1 MKKNFMTMAVLSLA
15 LTAGIPAFTSC
26 SGNTD
31 EAGTA
36 VETDEYAEEEA
47 TETDGNVIQAAYE
60 TPETF
65 KNAFELAT
73 ANYLALKDA
82 LVASNADEAKQHAT
96 ALVASLEDVDA
107 SMLEG
112 DAAQKWRSV
121 AGELQAGAADIA
133 GTTDLGQQ
141 RKAFTALST
150 NMIAATEAFGAG
162 STVYKQYCPMA
173 NNNAGGSWLS
183 SKKEV
188 RNPYYGDAMLECG
201 EVQATIRDKQ

>member
-1 MKKNFMTMAVLSLA
+1 MTMAVLSLA

-26 SGNTD
+26 SGNSD
-31 EAGTA
+31 EASTA
-36 VETDEYAEEEA
+36 VETDEYAEQEA
-47 TETDGNVIQAAYE
+47 ETDVNVIHAAYE
-60 TPETF
+60 TPEEF

-82 LVASNADEAKQHAT
+82 LVASDAEGAQQHAT

-107 SMLEG
+107 SRLEE
-112 DAAQKWRSV
+112 DAAQKWRTV
-121 AGELQAGAADIA
+121 AGELKKGASNIA

-141 RKAFTALST
+141 RKAFTTLST
-150 NMIAATEAFGAG
+150 NMITATEAFGAG
-162 STVYKQYCPMA
+162 STVYRQYCPMA

-201 EVQATIRDKQ
+201 EVQAAIQDKQ